1 MLCNFRA
8 LRIIFIYIAI
18 KEWDEKE
25 KDGVTVYLAVV
36 YFTTEGRHHVGNC
49 IKAEMPT
56 EGGTC

>member
-8 LRIIFIYIAI
+8 LSIFFIYIAI
-18 KEWDEKE
+18 KEWDEKK
-25 KDGVTVYLAVV
+25 KDGVTLYLAVV

-56 EGGTC
+56 EGGTS